1 MDAPDR
7 ILERNARAAL
17 ALAALLL
24 LAALPWRAPR
34 SAQCPRPV
42 SVEARD
48 GRTWSVRC
56 EGPPG
61 LALAGPAQL
70 LFGEGLDANVADAAS
85 LAVLPGVGL
94 ERAGAIV
101 RAREEKPLLRLEDL
115 QRVPG
120 IGPATLERLRPWLR
134 FPAGATK
141 PAAVDPAEPGN

>member
-1 MDAPDR
+1 MHAPDR

-24 LAALPWRAPR
+24 LAALPWRTPS
-34 SAQCPRPV
+34 SAECPRPV
-42 SVEARD
+42 SAEERD

-56 EGPPG
+56 EGPAGP
-61 LALAGPAQL
+61 ALAGPARL
-70 LFGEGLDANVADAAS
+70 LFGEGLDPNVADAAS
-85 LAVLPGVGL
+85 LAVLPGLGL

-101 RAREEKPLLRLEDL
+101 RAREEAPLLRLEDL

-134 FPAGATK
+134 FPPGATK